1 MPNNNAKKGAA
12 TEKRVAKGLGATR
25 KAGPNRTDL
34 KKAGAGIEVKHLK
47 NPATIGQIRS
57 AFQQNKAKTLVF
69 VNGFKPETIE
79 YAKTNMP
86 RIQLRAGT
94 KGQKLIKSRLQSK

>member
-1 MPNNNAKKGAA
+1 MPNRNAKKGAA

-34 KKAGAGIEVKHLK
+34 KKDGQGIEVKNLK
-47 NPATIGQIRS
+47 NPATTGQMRS

-69 VNGFKPETIE
+69 VKGFKPAAIE
-79 YAKTNMP
+79 YAQTNMP
-86 RIQLRAGT
+86 KIQLRAGT
-94 KGQKLIKSRLQSK
+94 KGQKLIKRRK